1 MYTQLSEPRLSK
13 LIKLVQHVCECA
25 LVFIVRRQLSKVVT
39 ATSKFRQEELATA
52 KYWFALSHTATIAEE
67 EHLFNYFQQKWWSAR
82 GRCQS
87 NLMVLQWFLQQIQ
100 SKYHMQVEDAF
111 FQ

>member
-1 MYTQLSEPRLSK
+1 LSK

-25 LVFIVRRQLSKVVT
+25 LVFIVRRQLSKVVS

-67 EHLFNYFQQKWWSAR
+67 EHLFNYFQEKWWSAR
-82 GRCQS
+82 GRWHQQYQS